1 MTNIKTHKSMTTET
15 IEQLI
20 DQAKSGD
27 EHALA
32 ELFNRYKRQLRSMIA
47 FRMDHKLKGRV
58 DPSDVLQEAYL
69 DLAQKLPEFESKG
82 MSFFVWL
89 RLVVSER
96 LIATHRH
103 HLDVQK
109 RDAGKEIRVAA
120 AGNGNA
126 SSMILAEH
134 LLGQYTSVVGQA
146 IKAEQQTKLKS
157 VLDQMDET
165 DREVIALRIFERLS
179 NGEAAEVLGLTK
191 QTTSKRFFRAIERLR
206 ETVLE
211 IPGF

>member
-1 MTNIKTHKSMTTET
+1 MTAET
-15 IEQLI
+15 IEKLVENAI
-20 DQAKSGD
+20 LGD
-27 EHALA
+27 ENALA
-32 ELFNRYKRQLRSMIA
+32 DLFHRYKRQLRSMIA

-69 DLAQKLPEFESKG
+69 DLAKKLPDFESKG

-96 LIATHRH
+96 LLITHQH
-103 HLDVQK
+103 HLKVQK
-109 RDAGKEIRVAA
+109 RDAAKEVRVAA
-120 AGNGNA
+120 NGNA

-134 LLGQYTSVVGQA
+134 LLGKYTSVVGKA
-146 IKAEQQTKLKS
+146 IKIEQQVKLKS

-179 NGEAAEVLGLTK
+179 NTEAAEVLGLTK

-211 IPGF
+211 MPGF

>member
-1 MTNIKTHKSMTTET
+1 MAAET
-15 IEQLI
+15 IERLVE
-20 DQAKSGD
+20 QAKSGD
-27 EHALA
+27 KNALA
-32 ELFNRYKRQLRSMIA
+32 DLFNRYKRQLRSMIA

-58 DPSDVLQEAYL
+58 DPSDILQEAYL
-69 DLAQKLPEFESKG
+69 DLAKKLPDFESKG

-89 RLVVSER
+89 RLVVSEK
-96 LIATHRH
+96 LLATHRH

-109 RDAGKEIRVAA
+109 RDAGKEVRVMT
-120 AGNGNA
+120 NGNA

-134 LLGQYTSVVGQA
+134 LLGKYTSVVGKA
-146 IKAEQQTKLKS
+146 IKVEQQIKLKS
-157 VLDQMDET
+157 VLDQMEET

-179 NGEAAEVLGLTK
+179 NGEASEVLGLTK

-211 IPGF
+211 LPGFG